1 MDEKKFIQVLGFL
14 PEENATGI
22 FQKHYQGYAIT
33 VDFGQRQFDF
43 GSKIKSESTTT
54 QNFGQAENWVVLECV
69 DRLLEKGYAPED
81 ITLEKTFKVGHGNS
95 GGRLDILVEKEGK
108 AFLMIECKTYGKAF
122 QKALATTHKNGGQ
135 LLSYFQ
141 NDTNAQYL
149 MLYASTL
156 EAAEVKT
163 QQAIIK
169 IEDHYRD
176 AGNVVDV
183 FERWNKITLT
193 NGIFEDWVAPYHFE
207 NKRILIKE
215 LVELDKAASTA
226 LFHSFLSILRKHSV
240 SDKPNAFNVIFD
252 LFLAKL
258 WDEKKEEHE
267 EADFQWRENEDDAV
281 SFQYRLLDLYRSGMD
296 TFLSIEVFGLN
307 DNDFC
312 TKDETALKRIR
323 KKVLMLE
330 KVFNIKSVINE
341 DSFQEN
347 HRVLKE
353 IVEMLQGYK
362 IRYPRKQQHLSD
374 FFERLLTTGLKQ
386 EAGQFFTPPP
396 ITRFVIKSLPIRQL
410 LTKSINQKKPSLPAM
425 IDYAAGSGHF
435 LTEIMEEYQS
445 IINTMDISNFKTDA
459 KKTVQSWRINEYD
472 WAKEYIYGVD
482 KDYRLV
488 KVAKV
493 GCYFY
498 GDGLAQVIHG
508 DGLDNF
514 AHSKTFRGKVKAN
527 AHKPQFQL
535 VLSNPPYSVSAFKT
549 TLNSKYAKEDF
560 DLFDRL
566 TDRSSEI
573 ECLFVERTKH
583 LLSTDGI
590 GVLILPSSILSNTGI
605 YTQTREI
612 ILKSFEIVAI
622 TELGSATFM
631 ATGTNTVTLFLKRR
645 DDQVAQEIEHS
656 LTLFFSNYQD
666 ITIQGIERAIAKYV
680 AHVWEEI
687 DFADYQTLLQGA
699 PNENIQKHEIYKDY
713 QKKIKVKKGTDKWA
727 EIRQLEREKLLYFIL
742 AYKQRVVLV
751 KTGQKSAE
759 KRFLGY
765 EFSNRRGNEGMHPIQ
780 RSKTIDEC
788 TQLYDVHD
796 STNAHKA
803 SFYIYQAFSE
813 GRFDLDIPDNLKSN
827 VSYQHLVDMLTF
839 DRVDFEKNISLSV
852 KKKAKI
858 ESRWKSSKIGYLTT
872 LMKRGKSPK
881 YGQSNLQIIK
891 SGQARGYYK
900 FDFEKRY
907 YASPSYQIDERKLQ
921 KGDLLLNSSGVG
933 TAGRVTA
940 FHLDGDYV
948 ADSHITIL
956 RFDEKLVH
964 PKYALNIFGMIG
976 FKNLE
981 KLALGQSG
989 QIEMTL
995 DTIAN
1000 IKIPIPPLDIQQ
1012 KIVEEIAV
1020 LEQEEEQMMQEVE
1033 RLRGEIEIII
1043 KSISSARIDRLG
1055 NNTVL
1060 VTKGS
1065 SPTWQNIAYTDEK
1078 EVLFITSENVRK
1090 GYLDF
1095 SKKKYLESKFN
1106 EIQRRSVLKKGD
1118 FLINIVGASIGRAAI
1133 YNLDDIANINQA
1145 VALVRC
1151 ANTLD
1156 VKFLNYFLNSDDAIA
1171 SYTEMKKEVAR
1182 ANLSLQNI
1190 KDIKIPLP
1198 LLNTQQKIVTQIEAI
1213 ETKIQTLEQQI
1224 ASTPQRRATVLKMY
1238 L

>member
-1 MDEKKFIQVLGFL
+1 MEEKKLIQALGFI
-14 PEENATGI
+14 PKENTTGI
-22 FQKHYQGYAIT
+22 FQQTYKDYTIV
-33 VDFGQRQFDF
+33 VDFAQKRFDF
-43 GSKIKSESTTT
+43 GEKIKVENKTS
-54 QNFGQAENWVVLECV
+54 QNFSKAENWVVLECV
-69 DRLLEKGYAPED
+69 DRLLKKGYAPKD
-81 ITLEKTFKVGHGNS
+81 ITLEKAFKVGHGNS
-95 GGRLDILVEKEGK
+95 GGRLDILVQKEGK
-108 AFLMIECKTYGKAF
+108 AFLMIECKTYGKEF
-122 QKALATTHKNGGQ
+122 NKALASTHKNGGQ

-149 MLYASTL
+149 MLYASML
-156 EAAEVKT
+156 EEDIKT

-193 NGIFEDWVAPYHFE
+193 NGIFEDWVVPYHFE
-207 NKRILIKE
+207 NKRITKKE
-215 LVELDKAASTA
+215 LVALDKDASTA

-258 WDEKKEEHE
+258 WDEKKEDNDEM
-267 EADFQWRENEDDAV
+267 DFQWRENEDDAV
-281 SFQYRLLDLYRSGMD
+281 SFQYRLLALYRKGMD
-296 TFLSIEVFGLN
+296 KFLSIEVFALEDSDFSASNDAALN
-307 DNDFC
+307 
-312 TKDETALKRIR
+312 KIK

-341 DSFQEN
+341 ASFEEN

-353 IVEMLQGYK
+353 IVELLQVYQ

-396 ITRFVIKSLPIRQL
+396 ITRFIIKSLPIEQML
-410 LTKSINQKKPSLPAM
+410 VESINQKSPELPAM

-445 IINTMDISNFKTDA
+445 IINRMDISDFKTDA
-459 KKTVQSWRINEYD
+459 KKTVASWRINEYD
-472 WAKEYIYGVD
+472 WAKEYVYGID

-514 AHSKTFRGKVKAN
+514 ANSKTFRGKVKKN
-527 AHKPQFQL
+527 AQKPQFQL
-535 VLSNPPYSVSAFKT
+535 LLSNPPYSVSAFKT

-560 DLFDRL
+560 QLFDRL

-583 LLSTDGI
+583 LLKTHGI
-590 GVLILPSSILSNTGI
+590 AAIILPSSILSNTGI

-612 ILKSFEIVAI
+612 ILRAFDIVAI

-645 DDQVAQEIEHS
+645 DDAIAENIERS
-656 LTLFFSNYQD
+656 LSLFFDNYQD
-666 ITIQGIERAIAKYV
+666 ITINGIEQPISKYLS
-680 AHVWEEI
+680 HVWEEI
-687 DFADYQTLLQGA
+687 TLADYQTLLQKN
-699 PNENIQKHEIYKDY
+699 PNETIREHEIYKDY
-713 QKKIKVKKGTDKWA
+713 QKKIKVKKGEDQWTKLL
-727 EIRQLEREKLLYFIL
+727 ELEREKLLYFIL
-742 AYKQRVVLV
+742 TCKQQIVLV

-765 EFSNRRGNEGMHPIQ
+765 EFSNRRGSEGMHPIQ

-788 TQLYDVHD
+788 TQLYDVHS
-796 STNAHKA
+796 STNENKA
-803 SFYIYQAFSE
+803 STYIYRAFTE
-813 GRFDLDIPDNLKSN
+813 DKFDLDIPESLKNN
-827 VSYQHLVDMLTF
+827 VSYQHLVDMLSF
-839 DRVDFEKNISLSV
+839 DRADFEKNISLSI
-852 KKKAKI
+852 KKKVRF
-858 ESRWKSSKIGYLTT
+858 ESRWRSKKLEYLTT
-872 LMKRGKSPK
+872 LMKRGKSPQ
-881 YGQSNLQIIK
+881 YGKSNLQIIK
-891 SGQARGYYK
+891 SGQARGYYE
-900 FDFEKRY
+900 FDFTKRY
-907 YASPSYQIDERKLQ
+907 FASESYVIDERKLQ

-940 FHLDGDYV
+940 FYLDGDYV

-956 RFDEKLVH
+956 RFDEEQIH
-964 PKYALNIFGMIG
+964 PKYALNIFGTIG

-1000 IKIPIPPLDIQQ
+1000 IKIPLPPLDIQQ
-1012 KIVEEIAV
+1012 KIVDEIEF
-1020 LEQEEEQMMQEVE
+1020 LEQEEKKI
-1033 RLRGEIEIII
+1033 IEDI
-1043 KSISSARIDRLG
+1043 K
-1055 NNTVL
+1055 
-1060 VTKGS
+1060 
-1065 SPTWQNIAYTDEK
+1065 
-1078 EVLFITSENVRK
+1078 
-1090 GYLDF
+1090 
-1095 SKKKYLESKFN
+1095 
-1106 EIQRRSVLKKGD
+1106 VLKKSLYNFANTSSLAKKPLKH
-1118 FLINIVGASIGRAAI
+1118 FLDCINPSKSNVIAALDLDTDTSFLSMSDVSNEGQI
-1133 YNLDDIANINQA
+1133 YTIQSRKLRNIKTGYSFFQNDDVLFAKITPCMENGKG
-1145 VALVRC
+1145 ALVKGLKNNIGFGSTEFFVLR
-1151 ANTLD
+1151 ADKTRISPKLLFYLSKSKN
-1156 VKFLNYFLNSDDAIA
+1156 FRIA
-1171 SYTEMKKEVAR
+1171 AEKNMTGTSGHRRVPKSFIESYEIA
-1182 ANLSLQNI
+1182 
-1190 KDIKIPLP
+1190 LP
-1198 LLNTQQKIVTQIEAI
+1198 ALPEQRKIVAEIEKI
-1213 ETKIQTLEQQI
+1213 ESKINELEQQI
-1224 ASTPQRRATVLKMY
+1224 ATIPQQKEAILKKY